1 LNVGILGQRAV
12 GAQAWE
18 RRMGFF
24 YIGDESAVEESS
36 HGDNV
41 AVMVAGGELDFA
53 ASPQL
58 KDRLTE
64 RIDAGSRRLILDL
77 SGATFVD
84 STAIGALV
92 SVATLLN
99 ELGGGMLLIVCPDEN
114 RRLLRIFEI
123 AGIES
128 LIAVHR
134 SRAEAL
140 RELAV
145 AD

>member
-1 LNVGILGQRAV
+1 
-12 GAQAWE
+12 
-18 RRMGFF
+18 MGFF
-24 YIGDESAVEESS
+24 YIGDESAVEEPS
-36 HGDNV
+36 HGDDV

>member
-1 LNVGILGQRAV
+1 
-12 GAQAWE
+12 
-18 RRMGFF
+18 MGFF
-24 YIGDESAVEESS
+24 YIGDEATVEGSA
-36 HGDNV
+36 HDDAI

-58 KDRLTE
+58 RDRLTE
-64 RIDAGSRRLILDL
+64 RIEAGTRRLILDL

-99 ELGGGMLLIVCPDEN
+99 ELDGGVLLVVCPDEN
-114 RRLLRIFEI
+114 RRALRIFEI

-128 LIAVHR
+128 LIAVRR
-134 SRAEAL
+134 SRAEAM

-145 AD
+145 AG

>member
-1 LNVGILGQRAV
+1 
-12 GAQAWE
+12 
-18 RRMGFF
+18 MGFF
-24 YIGDESAVEESS
+24 YIGDEATVGKSS
-36 HGDNV
+36 HGDAI

-53 ASPQL
+53 ASRQL
-58 KDRLTE
+58 RDRLTE
-64 RIDAGSRRLILDL
+64 RIEAGTRRLILDL

-92 SVATLLN
+92 SVATMLN
-99 ELGGGMLLIVCPDEN
+99 ELDGGVLLVVCPDEN
-114 RRLLRIFEI
+114 RRVLRIFEI

-128 LIAVHR
+128 LIAIHR

-145 AD
+145 AG

>member
-1 LNVGILGQRAV
+1 
-12 GAQAWE
+12 
-18 RRMGFF
+18 MGFF
-24 YIGDESAVEESS
+24 YIGDEAAAKESS
-36 HGDNV
+36 HDEDV

-64 RIDAGSRRLILDL
+64 RIEAGTRRLILDL

-84 STAIGALV
+84 STAIGALA
-92 SVATLLN
+92 SVATRLN
-99 ELGGGMLLIVCPDEN
+99 ELGGGMLLVVCPDEN
-114 RRLLRIFEI
+114 RRVLRIFEI

-134 SRAEAL
+134 SLAEAM

-145 AD
+145 AG

>member
-1 LNVGILGQRAV
+1 
-12 GAQAWE
+12 
-18 RRMGFF
+18 MGFF
-24 YIGDESAVEESS
+24 YIGDEAAVEESS
-36 HGDNV
+36 RDGTV
-41 AVMVAGGELDFA
+41 VVMVAGGELDFA

-58 KDRLTE
+58 RDRLTE
-64 RIDAGSRRLILDL
+64 RIDAGTRRLILDL

-92 SVATLLN
+92 SVAALLN
-99 ELGGGMLLIVCPDEN
+99 ELDGGVLVVVCPDEN
-114 RRLLRIFEI
+114 RRVLRIFEI

-134 SRAEAL
+134 SRAEAM

-145 AD
+145 AG

>member
-1 LNVGILGQRAV
+1 
-12 GAQAWE
+12 
-18 RRMGFF
+18 MGFF
-24 YIGDESAVEESS
+24 YIGDEAAVKESS
-36 HGDNV
+36 HDEDV

-64 RIDAGSRRLILDL
+64 RIEAGTRRLILDL

-84 STAIGALV
+84 STAIGALA
-92 SVATLLN
+92 SVAARLN
-99 ELGGGMLLIVCPDEN
+99 ELGGGMLLVVCPDEN
-114 RRLLRIFEI
+114 RRVLRIFEI

-134 SRAEAL
+134 SLAEAM

-145 AD
+145 AG

>member
-1 LNVGILGQRAV
+1 
-12 GAQAWE
+12 
-18 RRMGFF
+18 MGFF

-36 HGDNV
+36 HDEDV
-41 AVMVAGGELDFA
+41 AVMVAGGELDLA

-114 RRLLRIFEI
+114 RRLLHIFEI

-140 RELAV
+140 KELAV
-145 AD
+145 AG

>member
-1 LNVGILGQRAV
+1 
-12 GAQAWE
+12 
-18 RRMGFF
+18 MGFF
-24 YIGDESAVEESS
+24 YIGDEAAVEESS
-36 HGDNV
+36 HDEDV

-64 RIDAGSRRLILDL
+64 RIHAGARRLILDL

-84 STAIGALV
+84 STAIGALM

-99 ELGGGMLLIVCPDEN
+99 ELGGGVLLIVCPDEN
-114 RRLLRIFEI
+114 RRVLRIFEI

-128 LIAVHR
+128 LTAVHR
-134 SRAEAL
+134 SREQAIRA
-140 RELAV
+140 LAV
-145 AD
+145 AG